1 MATNSLTDVRHPLQ
15 PAVSGVAV
23 YVWQYP
29 IRLFHWG
36 MVISIAVL
44 SVTGYYIHDPY
55 IVSMVDRPYMMGWF
69 RFVHEACGMVFI
81 ALFLMRLYMFF
92 GGNRWARWRQ
102 FVPLR
107 AQQWKDMIGVMKF
120 YSFMTA
126 SDESKIGHNSMAAFS
141 YVGLYSL
148 VIVEI
153 VTGLVLLNW
162 AVPSGFLSFLFGW
175 IPRVVG
181 ITNLRLIH
189 FFLMYV
195 FVAFGIFHVYL
206 CILMS
211 RAEKRGMMD
220 SILIGYK
227 VIPLHELEQ
236 EEARAAA
243 GDPL

>member
-1 MATNSLTDVRHPLQ
+1 
-15 PAVSGVAV
+15 V

-36 MVISIAVL
+36 MVISIGIL

-81 ALFLMRLYMFF
+81 ALFLMRFYMFF
-92 GGNRWARWRQ
+92 GGNRWAKWRQ

-107 AQQWKDMIGVMKF
+107 AQQWKDMLGVMKF

-148 VIVEI
+148 VLVEI

-162 AVPSGFLSFLFGW
+162 AVPSFFLSFLVGW
-175 IPRVVG
+175 VPRVVG

-227 VIPLHELEQ
+227 VIPLDELER